1 MPPGCASEY
10 CLAMDTLTVDGIVE
24 AVNIWEGIPPGKGVI
39 Q

>member
-1 MPPGCASEY
+1 
-10 CLAMDTLTVDGIVE
+10 MDTLTVDGIVE